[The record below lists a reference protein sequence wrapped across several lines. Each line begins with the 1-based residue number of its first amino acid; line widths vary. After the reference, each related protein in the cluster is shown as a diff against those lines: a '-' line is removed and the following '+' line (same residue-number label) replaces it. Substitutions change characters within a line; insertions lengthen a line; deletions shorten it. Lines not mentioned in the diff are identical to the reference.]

1 MTNIGKSDL
10 TSHPILQANP
20 LAAFGELRGVIQTAI
35 NRVLESGSYILGQEV
50 RTFESEFARF
60 IGCSHCVAVNSGT
73 DALVMALKA
82 LGIGE
87 GDEVITVS
95 HTAVATV
102 AAIQLCGA
110 VPVLVDVDR
119 ESYCMDPHLLET
131 VLSVNTKAILPVHLY
146 GHPAD
151 MPPILELAKK
161 HGLYV
166 IEDCAQAH
174 GTKINGQIVGSFGDI
189 SCFSFYPTKNLGALG
204 DGGAVLT
211 NNTSLAEKLLL
222 LRQYGWRE
230 RYISEIQGMN
240 TRLDEIQAAILN
252 VKLSF
257 LNDDN
262 QRRQKIADLYTQRLR
277 ETRYKLPVTAVNA
290 VHTWHQ
296 YVIQTDNR
304 EALRAFLQQ
313 NHVGTGVH
321 YPQAIH
327 QQPAYSGLLRGAN
340 HLPVTEELI
349 PRILSLPMYPQLP
362 LADVERVCDL
372 LLEWQARSGI
382 KHL

>member
-1 MTNIGKSDL
+1 MTNIGKFDL

-20 LAAFGELRGVIQTAI
+20 LATFEELRGVIQTAI

-230 RYISEIQGMN
+230 RYISEIQGLN

-252 VKLSF
+252 VKLAF
-257 LNDDN
+257 LDDDN

-340 HLPVTEELI
+340 HLPATEELI

-362 LADVERVCDL
+362 LVDVERVCDL
-372 LLEWQARSGI
+372 LLEWQARSE
-382 KHL
+382 KLYR

>member
-20 LAAFGELRGVIQTAI
+20 LATFEELRGVIQTAI

-102 AAIQLCGA
+102 ASIQLCGA

-189 SCFSFYPTKNLGALG
+189 SCFSFYPTKNLVALG

-230 RYISEIQGMN
+230 RYISEIQGLN

-252 VKLSF
+252 VKLAF
-257 LNDDN
+257 LDDDN

-340 HLPVTEELI
+340 HLPATEELI

-362 LADVERVCDL
+362 LVDVERVCDL
-372 LLEWQARSGI
+372 LLEWQARSE
-382 KHL
+382 KLYR

>member
-20 LAAFGELRGVIQTAI
+20 LATFEELRGVIQTAI

-362 LADVERVCDL
+362 LVDVERVCDL
-372 LLEWQARSGI
+372 LLEWQARSE
-382 KHL
+382 KLYR

>member
-1 MTNIGKSDL
+1 MTNIGKFDL

-20 LAAFGELRGVIQTAI
+20 LATFEELRGVIQTAI

-340 HLPVTEELI
+340 HLPATEELI

-362 LADVERVCDL
+362 LVDVERVCDL
-372 LLEWQARSGI
+372 LLEWQARSE
-382 KHL
+382 KLYR

>member
-20 LAAFGELRGVIQTAI
+20 LATFEELRGVIQTAI

-252 VKLSF
+252 VKLAF

-340 HLPVTEELI
+340 HLPATEELI

-362 LADVERVCDL
+362 LVDVERVCDL

>member
-20 LAAFGELRGVIQTAI
+20 LATFEELRGVIQTAI

-340 HLPVTEELI
+340 HLPATEELI

-362 LADVERVCDL
+362 LVDVERVCDL
-372 LLEWQARSGI
+372 LLEWQARSE
-382 KHL
+382 KLYR

>member
-20 LAAFGELRGVIQTAI
+20 LATFEELRGVIQTAI

-151 MPPILELAKK
+151 MPPILEFAKK

-230 RYISEIQGMN
+230 RYISEIQGLN

-252 VKLSF
+252 VKLAF
-257 LNDDN
+257 LDDDN

-340 HLPVTEELI
+340 HLPATEELI

-362 LADVERVCDL
+362 LVDVERVCDL

>member
-252 VKLSF
+252 VKLAF
-257 LNDDN
+257 LDDDN

-340 HLPVTEELI
+340 HLPATEELI

-362 LADVERVCDL
+362 LVDVERVCDL
-372 LLEWQARSGI
+372 LLEWQARSE
-382 KHL
+382 KLYR

>member
-20 LAAFGELRGVIQTAI
+20 LATFEELRGVIQTAI

-230 RYISEIQGMN
+230 RYISEIQGLN

-252 VKLSF
+252 VKLAF
-257 LNDDN
+257 LDDDN

-340 HLPVTEELI
+340 HLPATEELI

-362 LADVERVCDL
+362 LVDVERVCDL

>member
-20 LAAFGELRGVIQTAI
+20 LATFEELRGVIQTAI

-230 RYISEIQGMN
+230 RYISEIQGLN

-252 VKLSF
+252 VKLAF
-257 LNDDN
+257 LDDDN

-340 HLPVTEELI
+340 HLPATEELI

-362 LADVERVCDL
+362 LVDVERVCDL
-372 LLEWQARSGI
+372 LLEWQARSE
-382 KHL
+382 KLYR

>member
-20 LAAFGELRGVIQTAI
+20 LATFEELRGVIQTAI

-151 MPPILELAKK
+151 MPPILEFAKK

-230 RYISEIQGMN
+230 RYISEIQGLN

-252 VKLSF
+252 VKLAF
-257 LNDDN
+257 LDDDN

-340 HLPVTEELI
+340 HLPATEELI

-362 LADVERVCDL
+362 LVDVERVCDL
-372 LLEWQARSGI
+372 LLEWQARSE
-382 KHL
+382 KLYR

>member
-20 LAAFGELRGVIQTAI
+20 LATFEELRGVIQTAI

-230 RYISEIQGMN
+230 RYISEIQGLN

-340 HLPVTEELI
+340 HLPATEELI

-362 LADVERVCDL
+362 LVDVERVCDL
-372 LLEWQARSGI
+372 LLEWQARSE
-382 KHL
+382 KLYR